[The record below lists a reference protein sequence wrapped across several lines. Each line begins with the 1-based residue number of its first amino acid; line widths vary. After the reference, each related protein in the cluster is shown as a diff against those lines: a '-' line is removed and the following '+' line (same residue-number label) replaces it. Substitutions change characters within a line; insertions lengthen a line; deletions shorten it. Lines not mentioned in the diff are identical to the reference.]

1 MANVNE
7 VRLCPNRD
15 CGAPLPIPEPD
26 KCLSCGSLLRS
37 PENKFFLTPDYL
49 TMQLSDHLL
58 KAKEDHGKNPTE
70 YAKAINDIWS
80 HYFAWLKVM
89 PEDDMS
95 ASLRDVKAIFQH
107 LVLSN
112 VKVITLGQMVHLG
125 KEIGKLAETLDG
137 YMKAGGQVTNYDH
150 LKMPLP
156 PLEENEAESST
167 EIT

>member
-7 VRLCPNRD
+7 VRLCPNLD

-49 TMQLSDHLL
+49 TMQLSDQLI
-58 KAKEDHGKNPTE
+58 KAKEDHGKNPTD
-70 YAKAINDIWS
+70 YANAVNDIWS

-112 VKVITLGQMVHLG
+112 VKVSTLGTMVYLG
-125 KEIGKLAETLDG
+125 KEIGKLAGTLDD
-137 YMKAGGQVTNYDH
+137 YMKAGGQVSNYEH

-156 PLEENEAESST
+156 EAEKQGGET
-167 EIT
+167 F